1 MEDFRWSK
9 SKEFFRRW
17 GSNFNIRSI
26 TIKKSDE
33 VELFGISFD
42 EALILKKHIQD
53 LCRTA
58 NYKLVALKA
67 MRKYLSLKK
76 AEALGNTIIDSQFD
90 SQFGCSSKRKFT
102 WKHIKFIIKPL
113 KLSISLMLLMKT
125 FLSWVIVLLFIKDNC
140 AFYLRKYIKVLL
152 MQTPNLCDLF

>member
-1 MEDFRWSK
+1 M
-9 SKEFFRRW
+9 
-17 GSNFNIRSI
+17 
-26 TIKKSDE
+26 
-33 VELFGISFD
+33 FGISFD

-102 WKHIKFIIKPL
+102 
-113 KLSISLMLLMKT
+113 
-125 FLSWVIVLLFIKDNC
+125 
-140 AFYLRKYIKVLL
+140 
-152 MQTPNLCDLF
+152 